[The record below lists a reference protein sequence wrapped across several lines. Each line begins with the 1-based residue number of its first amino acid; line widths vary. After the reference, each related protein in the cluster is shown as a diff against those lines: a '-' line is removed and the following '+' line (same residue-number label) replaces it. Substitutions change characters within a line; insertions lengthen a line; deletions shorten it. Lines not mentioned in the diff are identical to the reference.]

1 MDPTRSGR
9 ANLVNQ
15 PAAGRFDRNL
25 VAGILRALGNAL
37 PEDDLRRLD
46 AFLTGGAALDV
57 GQDRVRAIVD
67 ALKAAADRHWR
78 IDPHRSAELADV
90 IIAIADAV
98 GDPWT
103 RALGMMAKGDAIKF
117 IGAQQEAWDLLETA
131 GRQFSAAG
139 DEVGW
144 ARTWIGRLFV
154 AAQLGRLPEAIEQT
168 EQARAIFARHGER
181 LRLLRI
187 DMALGE
193 VSLLAEN
200 HALAEAHYQRALAV
214 ALGLAEQG
222 EHETRAIYNSL
233 GLIAQ
238 SRGDP
243 YRALD
248 YFDQVARLARA
259 QGEETAESICRL
271 NTAMARIDL
280 GHFRQALA
288 LLNEI
293 RPRYRQL
300 FGADTQ
306 IQLEMAQC
314 LVALDRHEEAAALYR
329 QARQE
334 WLAGDAR
341 LSAARTAMLQAMA
354 EARLGDMSGAHALLS
369 AAEEEFAGLGDN
381 GLTLITRLRRGQLA
395 LRSGD
400 AAQALALARA
410 CGAGFGAAGQ
420 APYQAEALLLE
431 GDALLN
437 LDQLDGAG
445 SALSQALD
453 RASACASPA
462 LVYSAHLSLGRLA
475 ERQGRQARA
484 LRRYAAAEA
493 TLERMQRNLTVALR
507 PAFLAN
513 KLDAQRARVLLQLQ
527 LGDVAGAFE
536 TVERVRTQ
544 IAQGYL
550 SGRETLRWESNDV
563 ISVGLAGELDQLR
576 GRHHALAE
584 RARDTA
590 GADRAALGAIE
601 RQMRAIADQL
611 RLRRPADAPDAAAAP
626 SVPEL
631 QRALGENEAMLA
643 YFDDGARMRVFVIG
657 PDCVEQISLEINAAE
672 VARELD
678 QLERNLSRALT
689 AGPAR
694 AHAALLKPARSI
706 LQRLWAQLV
715 GPVAPMLR
723 GQARIF
729 IVPYGPLHA
738 LPFNLLHDG
747 AGYLIEQAEIVT
759 LPGAALLLR
768 RAPRRPDG
776 ARVIVHDDA
785 GRLPDVEREAE
796 VIQTLFPTTALKG
809 AAATRVALR
818 APPARILHI
827 AAHGAYRTDNPDFSH
842 IALADGQLL
851 IDDLLQM
858 DLSYELVTLSA
869 CETGRGRVTAGDE
882 TLGIGWAFLYAGA
895 GAVVSSL
902 WRVSDAR
909 TAPLMA
915 GFYGALHNG
924 LSKSSALRAAQL
936 RALAEDPGAHPAFWG
951 AFQLLGSPAA
961 LSRDEIESGGPVGPR
976 G

>member
-1 MDPTRSGR
+1 M
-9 ANLVNQ
+9 NQ
-15 PAAGRFDRNL
+15 PATARPDQNQI
-25 VAGILRALGNAL
+25 AAILGALSDAL
-37 PEDDLRRLD
+37 PEDDLRRLG
-46 AFLTGGAALDV
+46 AFLANGAPLEVAD
-57 GQDRVRAIVD
+57 DRARAIVD

-78 IDPHRSAELADV
+78 INPHRSAELADV
-90 IIAIADAV
+90 IVAIAETR

-103 RALGMMAKGDAIKF
+103 RALGTMAKGDAVKF
-117 IGAQQEAWDLLETA
+117 IGAQQQAWDLLEAA
-131 GRQFSAAG
+131 GRQFSAVG

-154 AAQLGRLPEAIEQT
+154 AAQLGRLPEAIEQA
-168 EQARAIFARHGER
+168 ERARVIFARHGEN

-193 VSLLAEN
+193 VSLLTEN
-200 HALAEAHYQRALAV
+200 HALAEAHYDRALAV

-222 EHETRAIYNSL
+222 EHEARAIYNSL

-248 YFDQVARLARA
+248 YFDQVAHLARA

-271 NTAMARIDL
+271 NIAMARIGL

-300 FGADTQ
+300 FGTDTQ
-306 IQLEMAQC
+306 IQIEMAQC
-314 LVALDRHEEAAALYR
+314 LVALDRYEEAAALYR

-334 WLAGDAR
+334 WLAGDAK
-341 LSAARTAMLQAMA
+341 LNAARTAMLQAMA
-354 EARLGDMSGAHALLS
+354 EARLGDMAGAHTLLGT
-369 AAEEEFAGLGDN
+369 AEEEFARLGDT
-381 GLTLITRLRRGQLA
+381 GLILITRLRRGQLA
-395 LRSGD
+395 LRAGE
-400 AAQALALARA
+400 AARALALAQA
-410 CGAGFGAAGQ
+410 CEAGFGAAGQ

-431 GDALLN
+431 GDALLH
-437 LDQLDGAG
+437 LGQWESAG
-445 SALSQALD
+445 RALSRAHD
-453 RASACASPA
+453 RARACASPA

-475 ERQGRQARA
+475 ERQGRPAPA
-484 LRRYAAAEA
+484 LRRYAAAEG

-536 TVERVRTQ
+536 TVERVRAQ
-544 IAQGYL
+544 IALGYL
-550 SGRETLRWESNDV
+550 SGRETLRWEANDP
-563 ISVGLAGELDQLR
+563 ISVALAGELDQLR
-576 GRHHALAE
+576 GRHHALTE
-584 RARDTA
+584 RARDAA
-590 GADRAALGAIE
+590 GADPAALGAIE
-601 RQMRAIADQL
+601 RQMRAVADQL
-611 RLRRPADAPDAAAAP
+611 RLRRPVDAPEAAAAP
-626 SVPEL
+626 RVPQL
-631 QRALGENEAMLA
+631 QRALGESEAMLA
-643 YFDDGARMRVFVIG
+643 YFDDGARMRVFFI
-657 PDCVEQISLEINAAE
+657 DRARVEQVSLEIVSADVSRA
-672 VARELD
+672 LD
-678 QLERNLSRALT
+678 QLGRNLSRALA

-694 AHAALLKPARSI
+694 AEAALLGPARAI

-723 GQARIF
+723 DRSRIF

-747 AGYLIEQAEIVT
+747 ASYLVERAEIVT
-759 LPGAALLLR
+759 LPGAATLLR

-776 ARVIVHDDA
+776 ARVLVHDDA

-796 VIQTLFPTTALKG
+796 IIQALFPTITLKG
-809 AAATRVALR
+809 AAATREALQ
-818 APPARILHI
+818 APPAGILHI
-827 AAHGAYRTDNPDFSH
+827 AAHGAHRTDNPDFSH

-915 GFYGALHNG
+915 GFYGALRNG

-936 RALAEDPGAHPAFWG
+936 QALADDPGAHPAFWG

-961 LSRDEIESGGPVGPR
+961 LSRGGLESRGPDGSH